1 MTYKTAIATPK
12 SRAIRPCRQTRIHTH
27 EGREMST
34 RRLGGPREVGVVN
47 KKHRLGLGRVLII
60 VRVIYKIAI
69 YCGQVLIVL
78 IRRGNRRRRSTVIQ
92 RLVQKGGFKPFF
104 ILFPRRQVLSAMV
117 LCKKWLINGQRY
129 LDFYFQENRA
139 LPTTVRQSINSLTVE
154 SFNLHYHGLHYS

>member
-78 IRRGNRRRRSTVIQ
+78 IRKGNRRRRSTVIQ
-92 RLVQKGGFKPFF
+92 RLVQKEDLNRF
-104 ILFPRRQVLSAMV
+104 S
-117 LCKKWLINGQRY
+117 
-129 LDFYFQENRA
+129 FYFPVDRSYQQWYCARND
-139 LPTTVRQSINSLTVE
+139 
-154 SFNLHYHGLHYS
+154 